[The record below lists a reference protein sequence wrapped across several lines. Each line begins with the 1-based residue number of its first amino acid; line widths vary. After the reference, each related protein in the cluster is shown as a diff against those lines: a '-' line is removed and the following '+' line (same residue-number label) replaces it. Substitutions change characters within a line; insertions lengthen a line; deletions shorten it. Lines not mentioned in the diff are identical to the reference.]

1 MLIPIAL
8 AVIMLGIGLRLEV
21 TQFSEVIRQPKA
33 ILYGLF
39 GQMVLLPALA
49 FLIAWLYPMN
59 DTYRV
64 GLLLLAACPGGTAS
78 NLITMMVKG
87 RTALSVSLTAFN
99 SFIILFSIPLVLY
112 LGTGSFLDTPL
123 DVRIKPGHV
132 LPEIGLTVILPVV
145 LGIVLR
151 RYYRE
156 SIKNW
161 EQWLRYI
168 LPGILIAV
176 FLWVWMTESNEQENN
191 MFDMLSLIPPL
202 LILNI
207 GSMVL
212 GYFSSR
218 YICIKKDG
226 SSTIA
231 IEMGLQNTALAIFLA
246 NAVLEKSE
254 LGLMAVFYAGF
265 SFFTTWFVGW
275 IMMRQSKKTTTF
287 AHSNK
292 NAE

>member
-1 MLIPIAL
+1 MLLPFAL

-21 TQFSEVIRQPKA
+21 SQFSEVIRQPKA

-39 GQMVLLPALA
+39 GQLVLLPALA
-49 FLIAWLYPMN
+49 FLIAWLYPMS

-78 NLITMMVKG
+78 NLVTMMVKG

-112 LGTGSFLDTPL
+112 LGTGSFLDNPL

-151 RYYRE
+151 RFYRE
-156 SIKNW
+156 RIKLW
-161 EQWLRYI
+161 EHWLRYI
-168 LPGILIAV
+168 LPGILMAV
-176 FLWVWMTESNEQENN
+176 FLWVWITENGEQDNTVS
-191 MFDMLSLIPPL
+191 DMLSLMPPL

-218 YICIKKDG
+218 YIGIRKDG

-275 IMMRQSKKTTTF
+275 MMMRQSKKTTTF
-287 AHSNK
+287 VHSNK